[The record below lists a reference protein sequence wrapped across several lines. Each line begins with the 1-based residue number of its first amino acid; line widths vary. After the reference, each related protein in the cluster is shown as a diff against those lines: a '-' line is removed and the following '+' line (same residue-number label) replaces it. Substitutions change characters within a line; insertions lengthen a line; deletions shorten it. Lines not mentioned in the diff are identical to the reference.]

1 MSSSTVGD
9 TTPVAGSLSG
19 TFTSSYTEGAVS
31 LYVLNSNVFPDAVS
45 EDASAKSRVAA
56 DAGLGRAMTEV
67 WAARPSA
74 AAIAARRGTPALGLE
89 VADSAR
95 SAVRVD
101 AGSLRSV
108 DGSAAETIAVFLAV
122 LRADGTDPVFATGT
136 RDARALTANM
146 PRVGGVFE
154 GVGTG
159 VMRLSKRRE
168 AAREAGRGH
177 RAVGEW

>member
-1 MSSSTVGD
+1 
-9 TTPVAGSLSG
+9 
-19 TFTSSYTEGAVS
+19 
-31 LYVLNSNVFPDAVS
+31 
-45 EDASAKSRVAA
+45 
-56 DAGLGRAMTEV
+56 MTEV

-146 PRVGGVFE
+146 RSRRWGV
-154 GVGTG
+154 
-159 VMRLSKRRE
+159 
-168 AAREAGRGH
+168 
-177 RAVGEW
+177 